1 MTGEAKAIS
10 AIGIATVLIIAGG
23 VLISSRMGK
32 SSSNSTPA
40 QKVDSNLLVRDDSNK
55 ISTDSAKVTLVE
67 FGDFQCP
74 ACAAYHG
81 TVKKIINDNKG
92 KLNFV
97 FRNFPLSQH
106 QNAQIASEAAEA
118 AGEQGKYWE
127 MYDIL
132 YEKQSDWSDSRKPLD
147 IFQQYAK
154 DIKLDVEKFK
164 KSVNDNKFADK
175 INKDKVDGNAAG
187 VDATPTFY
195 INNEKFS
202 GSPVD
207 LETRINMELK
217 K

>member
-1 MTGEAKAIS
+1 MTGEAKAVT
-10 AIGIATVLIIAGG
+10 AIGIVTLLIIVGG
-23 VLISSRMGK
+23 VLISNNMGK
-32 SSSNSTPA
+32 TASSNTPV
-40 QKVDSNLLVRDDSNK
+40 QKVDSNLLIRDDSNK

-74 ACAAYHG
+74 ACAAYHPE
-81 TVKKIINDNKG
+81 VKKIINSNKD

-106 QNAQIASEAAEA
+106 QNALVAAEAAEA

-132 YEKQSDWSDSRKPLD
+132 YEKQNDWAESRKPLD
-147 IFQQYAK
+147 LFSQYAK

-164 KSVNDNKFADK
+164 KAVNENKFSDK
-175 INKDKVDGNAAG
+175 INKDKTDGTALG
-187 VDATPTFY
+187 VTSTPTFY
-195 INNEKFS
+195 INSEKFS
-202 GSPVD
+202 GSPDD
-207 LETRINMELK
+207 LETRINVELK